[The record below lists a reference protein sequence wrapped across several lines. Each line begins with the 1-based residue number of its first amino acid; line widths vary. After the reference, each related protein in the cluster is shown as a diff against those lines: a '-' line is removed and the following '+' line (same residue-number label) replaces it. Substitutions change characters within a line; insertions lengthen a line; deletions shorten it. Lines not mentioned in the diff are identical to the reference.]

1 MPGTMYACHQISAK
15 VICNFLASAALYNIV
30 IFSNNY
36 CGIKC
41 DGIPWGKRNGIV
53 KAYYTY
59 EVDQSTLVTPITGKT
74 ESKAF
79 PGPQA
84 SLEVVCV
91 WSGAWGVN
99 SGYLGSSHQ

>member
-1 MPGTMYACHQISAK
+1 MPSNLSEGK
-15 VICNFLASAALYNIV
+15 ICNFLASAALYNIV
-30 IFSNNY
+30 IIFSNNY

-41 DGIPWGKRNGIV
+41 DDIPWGKRNGIV

-79 PGPQA
+79 PGSQA

-99 SGYLGSSHQ
+99 SGYWGAPTSE